1 MKNKFRRV
9 FLVVLDS
16 LGIGGMPDAADYGD
30 EGSNT
35 LRSLTLSGELSVP
48 NLRSLGLFNIPAAG
62 LLSMATDAPCGAYGA
77 LSELSRGKD
86 TTVGHWEIAGIVSP
100 RPLPTYPNGFPAS
113 LLEEFSHITGRG
125 WLCNLPYS
133 GTEVIRDYG
142 EEHLKTGKLIIYTS
156 ADSVFQIAAHEEIV
170 PPETLYEYCA
180 AARRLLCGENG
191 VGRVI
196 ARPFEGGPGNFVR
209 TANRRDFS
217 IQPPGTTILDAV
229 KDAGM
234 DVISVG
240 KIRDIF
246 AGRGITEAVITHGNA
261 EGEKALTELAKRDF
275 NGLCFVNL
283 VDFDMLYGHRNDVD
297 GYAAALTRF
306 DRTLGELLPL
316 IGEDDVL
323 LLTADHGCDPATP
336 STDHSRERVF
346 LLVYGKRII
355 PTDIGI
361 RSSFSD
367 IAATIA
373 ESLGCIN
380 PGPGTG
386 FLSAITRG

>member
-1 MKNKFRRV
+1 M
-9 FLVVLDS
+9 LDS

-48 NLRSLGLFNIPAAG
+48 NLRSLGLFNIPAAC
-62 LLSMATDAPCGAYGA
+62 LLSMATDSPCGAYGA

-100 RPLPTYPNGFPAS
+100 QPLPTYPNGFPAA
-113 LLEEFSHITGRG
+113 LLEEFSRITGRG

-196 ARPFEGGPGNFVR
+196 ARPFEGGPGSFVR

-234 DVISVG
+234 DMISVG

-246 AGRGITEAVITHGNA
+246 AGRGITEAIITHGNA
-261 EGEKALTELAKRDF
+261 EGEKTLTELAKRDF

-316 IGEDDVL
+316 IGEDDML

-346 LLVYGKRII
+346 LIAYGKRII
-355 PTDIGI
+355 PADIGI

-373 ESLGCIN
+373 ESLGCKN
-380 PGPGTG
+380 PGPGTS

>member
-1 MKNKFRRV
+1 M
-9 FLVVLDS
+9 LDS

-62 LLSMATDAPCGAYGA
+62 LLSMAADSPCGAYGA

-100 RPLPTYPNGFPAS
+100 RPLPTYPNGFPAA
-113 LLEEFSHITGRG
+113 LLEEFSRITGRG

-196 ARPFEGGPGNFVR
+196 ARPFEGSPGSFVR

-246 AGRGITEAVITHGNA
+246 AGRGITEAIITHGNA

-316 IGEDDVL
+316 IGDEDML

-346 LLVYGKRII
+346 LIAYGKRII
-355 PTDIGI
+355 PADIGI

-373 ESLGCIN
+373 ESLGCMN
-380 PGPGTG
+380 PGPGTS

>member
-1 MKNKFRRV
+1 M
-9 FLVVLDS
+9 LDS

-62 LLSMATDAPCGAYGA
+62 LLSMATDTPCGAYGA

-100 RPLPTYPNGFPAS
+100 RPLPTYPNGFPAA
-113 LLEEFSHITGRG
+113 LLEEFSRITGRG

-316 IGEDDVL
+316 IGEDDML

-346 LLVYGKRII
+346 LLAYGKRII
-355 PTDIGI
+355 PADIGI

>member
-1 MKNKFRRV
+1 M
-9 FLVVLDS
+9 LDS

-62 LLSMATDAPCGAYGA
+62 LLSMAADSPCGAYGA

-100 RPLPTYPNGFPAS
+100 RPLPTYPNGFPAA
-113 LLEEFSHITGRG
+113 LLEEFSRITGRG

-156 ADSVFQIAAHEEIV
+156 ADSVFQIAAHEKIV

-180 AARRLLCGENG
+180 AARRLLCGKNG

-246 AGRGITEAVITHGNA
+246 AGRGITEAIITHGNA

-316 IGEDDVL
+316 IGEDDML

-346 LLVYGKRII
+346 LIAYGKRII
-355 PTDIGI
+355 PADIGI

-380 PGPGTG
+380 PGPGTS

>member
-1 MKNKFRRV
+1 M
-9 FLVVLDS
+9 LDS

-113 LLEEFSHITGRG
+113 LLEEFSRITGRG

-346 LLVYGKRII
+346 LLAYGKRII
-355 PTDIGI
+355 PADIGI

>member
-1 MKNKFRRV
+1 M
-9 FLVVLDS
+9 LDS

-113 LLEEFSHITGRG
+113 LLDEFSRITGRG

-180 AARRLLCGENG
+180 AARRLLCGKNG

-346 LLVYGKRII
+346 LLAYGKRII
-355 PTDIGI
+355 PADIGI

>member
-1 MKNKFRRV
+1 M
-9 FLVVLDS
+9 LDS

-100 RPLPTYPNGFPAS
+100 RPLPTYPNGFPAA
-113 LLEEFSHITGRG
+113 LLEEFSRITGRG

-170 PPETLYEYCA
+170 PPETLYDYCA

-246 AGRGITEAVITHGNA
+246 AGRGITEAIITHGNA

-316 IGEDDVL
+316 IGEDDML

-346 LLVYGKRII
+346 LIAYGKRII
-355 PTDIGI
+355 PADIGI

-380 PGPGTG
+380 PGPGTS

>member
-1 MKNKFRRV
+1 M
-9 FLVVLDS
+9 LDS

-62 LLSMATDAPCGAYGA
+62 LLSMAADSPCGAYGA

-100 RPLPTYPNGFPAS
+100 RPLPTYPNGFPAA
-113 LLEEFSHITGRG
+113 LLEEFSRITGRG

-196 ARPFEGGPGNFVR
+196 ARPFEGSPGSFVR

-246 AGRGITEAVITHGNA
+246 AGRGITEAIITHGNA

-316 IGEDDVL
+316 IGEDDML

-346 LLVYGKRII
+346 LIAYGKRII
-355 PTDIGI
+355 PADIGI

>member
-1 MKNKFRRV
+1 M
-9 FLVVLDS
+9 LDS

-62 LLSMATDAPCGAYGA
+62 LLSMAADSPCGAYGA

-100 RPLPTYPNGFPAS
+100 RPLPTYPNGFPAA
-113 LLEEFSHITGRG
+113 LLEEFSRITGRG

-180 AARRLLCGENG
+180 AARRLLCGKNG

-246 AGRGITEAVITHGNA
+246 AGRGITEAIITHGNA

-316 IGEDDVL
+316 IGEDDML

-346 LLVYGKRII
+346 LIAYGKRII
-355 PTDIGI
+355 PADIGI

>member
-1 MKNKFRRV
+1 M
-9 FLVVLDS
+9 LDS

-62 LLSMATDAPCGAYGA
+62 LLSMAADSPCGAYGA

-100 RPLPTYPNGFPAS
+100 RPLPTYPNGFPAA
-113 LLEEFSHITGRG
+113 LLEEFSRITGRG

-196 ARPFEGGPGNFVR
+196 ARPFEGGPGSFVR

-246 AGRGITEAVITHGNA
+246 AGRGITEAIITHGNA

-316 IGEDDVL
+316 FGDEDML

-346 LLVYGKRII
+346 LIAYGKRII
-355 PTDIGI
+355 PADIGI

-373 ESLGCIN
+373 ESLGCMN
-380 PGPGTG
+380 PGPGTS

>member
-62 LLSMATDAPCGAYGA
+62 LLSMAADSPCGAYGA

-100 RPLPTYPNGFPAS
+100 RPLPTYPNGFPAA
-113 LLEEFSHITGRG
+113 LLEEFSRITGRG

-180 AARRLLCGENG
+180 AARRLLCGKNG

-196 ARPFEGGPGNFVR
+196 ARPFEGGPGSFVR

-246 AGRGITEAVITHGNA
+246 AGRGITEAIITHGNA

-316 IGEDDVL
+316 IGEDDML

-346 LLVYGKRII
+346 LIAYGKRII
-355 PTDIGI
+355 PADIGI